1 MNFTHYRIAAAIALF
16 ASLPGTS
23 YAHRQWMLPS
33 STVLSNTDAWVTVDA
48 AVSNGLFYF
57 DHVPM
62 RLANL
67 RITGPDGLE
76 RKAENPAT
84 GKYRSTFDVHLN
96 GAGTYKIA
104 AVQSTVFATWE
115 EAGAQ
120 KNWRG
125 SAADFAKQVPAGAA
139 GLKTSKMNSRLETF
153 VTAGKPSSKVFEP
166 TGTGLELVPVTH
178 PNDLVTGEA
187 ATFQMLLD
195 GKPAAGLDVTL
206 IAGGSRYRD
215 SEGEIKVK
223 TGADGKFSVT
233 FKDPGMYWMNATTA
247 AARGEGP
254 AAGGPRPA
262 IAGGPG
268 AGGPGAGGPPR
279 MPMGDRSSYTATFEV
294 LPQ

>member
-104 AVQSTVFATWE
+104 AVQSTVFADR
-115 EAGAQ
+115 
-120 KNWRG
+120 K
-125 SAADFAKQVPAGAA
+125 
-139 GLKTSKMNSRLETF
+139 
-153 VTAGKPSSKVFEP
+153 
-166 TGTGLELVPVTH
+166 
-178 PNDLVTGEA
+178 
-187 ATFQMLLD
+187 
-195 GKPAAGLDVTL
+195 
-206 IAGGSRYRD
+206 
-215 SEGEIKVK
+215 
-223 TGADGKFSVT
+223 SV
-233 FKDPGMYWMNATTA
+233 
-247 AARGEGP
+247 
-254 AAGGPRPA
+254 
-262 IAGGPG
+262 
-268 AGGPGAGGPPR
+268 
-279 MPMGDRSSYTATFEV
+279 V
-294 LPQ
+294 

>member
-1 MNFTHYRIAAAIALF
+1 MH
-16 ASLPGTS
+16 
-23 YAHRQWMLPS
+23 AHRQWMLPS

-62 RLANL
+62 RLTSL

-76 RKAENPAT
+76 RKPQNAAT

-104 AVQSTVFATWE
+104 IVQSTVFATWDD
-115 EAGAQ
+115 AGQQ
-120 KNWRG
+120 KSWRG
-125 SAADFAKQVPAGAA
+125 SASDFAAQVPPAAA

-153 VTAGKPSSKVFEP
+153 VTAGKPSNKVFET
-166 TGTGLELVPVTH
+166 TGVGLELVPVTH

-187 ATFQMLLD
+187 ATFQLLLD
-195 GKPAAGLDVTL
+195 GKPAAGLEVTL
-206 IAGGSRYRD
+206 IAGASRYRD
-215 SEGEIKVK
+215 KEDEMKAK
-223 TGADGKFSVT
+223 TGEDGKFSVT

-247 AARGEGP
+247 PARGGGP
-254 AAGGPRPA
+254 AAGGPKPA

-268 AGGPGAGGPPR
+268 AGGPGAGGPMR
-279 MPMGDRSSYTATFEV
+279 MPVGDRSSYTATFEV

>member
-1 MNFTHYRIAAAIALF
+1 MPAI
-16 ASLPGTS
+16 SS
-23 YAHRQWMLPS
+23 AHRQWMLPS

-62 RLANL
+62 RLASV

-76 RKAENPAT
+76 RKAQNAAT

-104 AVQSTVFATWE
+104 MVQSTVFAAWE
-115 EAGAQ
+115 EAGQQ
-120 KNWRG
+120 KTWRG
-125 SAADFAKQVPAGAA
+125 SAADLAAHAPAGAQ
-139 GLKTSKMNSRLETF
+139 GLKTSRMNSRLETF
-153 VTAGKPSSKVFEP
+153 VTAGKPSSKVFET
-166 TGTGLELVPVTH
+166 TGVGLELAPVTH

-195 GKPAAGLDVTL
+195 GKPAAGLDVTI

-215 SEGEIKVK
+215 KEGEMKVK

-233 FKDPGMYWMNATTA
+233 FKDPGMYWMNATA
-247 AARGEGP
+247 AQAGGEGP
-254 AAGGPRPA
+254 AAGG
-262 IAGGPG
+262 
-268 AGGPGAGGPPR
+268 
-279 MPMGDRSSYTATFEV
+279 RSSYTATFEV